1 MHMQILKNIK
11 IALLIIVIFT
21 FFPLKAK
28 TAEECFEKVSR
39 SIFKFNMV
47 LDDAIIEPIAKGYNK
62 LPDPIKDGT
71 SNFTS
76 NIATLL
82 SIPNSLLQGNLKQV
96 GHSTGSFVVNS
107 TVGILGFLNPAEKIG
122 LKPHKE
128 DVGQTL
134 GTYGVGPGCYLVL
147 PILGPSTARDSFGLI
162 ADTFIDPFAHITI
175 RENELFG
182 VSGNDLDYFSVKGTT
197 AIDFRADNDKNLTSL
212 EKNSL
217 DLYSSL
223 KSVYLQDRENKIKNS
238 IEDNDE
244 WGSLDN

>member
-1 MHMQILKNIK
+1 MKILKNSK
-11 IALLIIVIFT
+11 IISVALILMAFA
-21 FFPLKAK
+21 PLKAN
-28 TAEECFEKVSR
+28 AVEECFEKVSR
-39 SIFKFNMV
+39 SVFKFNMAFDNV
-47 LDDAIIEPIAKGYNK
+47 ILEPVAKGYNK
-62 LPDPIKDGT
+62 LPDPIKNGT

-82 SIPNSLLQGNLKQV
+82 SIPNSLLQGNIKQV
-96 GHSTGSFVVNS
+96 GHSTGSFLVN
-107 TVGILGFLNPAEKIG
+107 TTLGILGVFNPAEKMG

-134 GTYGVGPGCYLVL
+134 GTYGFGPGCYLVL
-147 PILGPSTARDSFGLI
+147 PILGPSSARDSIGLL

-182 VSGNDLDYFSVKGTT
+182 VSGNDLDYFSIKGTT
-197 AIDFRADNDKNLTSL
+197 AIDFRADNDKNLESL
-212 EKNSL
+212 EKNSI

-238 IEDNDE
+238 SGDQDD
-244 WGSLDN
+244 WGNLDK

>member
-62 LPDPIKDGT
+62 LPDPIKNGT

>member
-1 MHMQILKNIK
+1 MQFFKNLKTILS
-11 IALLIIVIFT
+11 IFILVT
-21 FFPLKAK
+21 FLAPKAK
-28 TAEECFEKVSR
+28 ATDECFETISR
-39 SIFKFNMV
+39 SMFKFNMI
-47 LDDAIIEPIAKGYNK
+47 LDDIIIEPVAKGYNK
-62 LPDPIKDGT
+62 LPDPIKNGT

-82 SIPNSLLQGNLKQV
+82 SIPNSLLQGNLTQV
-96 GHSTGSFVVNS
+96 GHSTGSFVVN
-107 TVGILGFLNPAEKIG
+107 TTFGILGFLNPAEKMG

-134 GTYGVGPGCYLVL
+134 GTYGMGAGCYLVL
-147 PILGPSTARDSFGLI
+147 PIIGPSTARDSFGLI

-175 RENELFG
+175 REKELFG
-182 VSGNDLDYFSVKGTT
+182 VSGSDLDYFSVKGTT
-197 AIDFRADNDKNLTSL
+197 AIDFRADNDKNLISL

-238 IEDNDE
+238 IEDQDD
-244 WGSLDN
+244 WGNLDN